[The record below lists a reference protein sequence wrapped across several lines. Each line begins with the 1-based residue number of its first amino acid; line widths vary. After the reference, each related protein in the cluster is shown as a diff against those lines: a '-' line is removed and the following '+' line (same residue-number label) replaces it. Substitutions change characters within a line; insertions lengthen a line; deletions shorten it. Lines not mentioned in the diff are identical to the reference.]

1 MPTSNSERPLLSMV
15 VLVDQY
21 ETIRPVVERL
31 QAQRAPEQIELVVVA
46 EDADRFGLPD
56 TAPGSLGAIRIVEHS
71 RTLMRN
77 ARAAG
82 VRAAAGDVV
91 VLGETHAFP
100 APGWA
105 DALLHAHEQ
114 EWVIVTPGL
123 RNANP
128 GSRLSWAGFLLNYG
142 RWMDGMRARP
152 ISSAAGY
159 NSSYKRSALLAF
171 DDELESL
178 LWAGSALH
186 DRMRSR
192 GWRFYFEPAAKV
204 DHLNVTHPADWFAEI
219 FISARFLAGNRR
231 LDWSL
236 LRRLAYVLGSP
247 LLPGLFVMRALPA
260 LRLAGSQ
267 RKLPRGWL
275 AAFLLACIV
284 SGSGELVGYLAGAGD
299 SETRTADYEEHRTNY
314 AAAAVP
320 E

>member
-1 MPTSNSERPLLSMV
+1 MV
-15 VLVDQY
+15 VLVDRY
-21 ETIRPVVERL
+21 ETILPVVERL
-31 QAQRAPEQIELVVVA
+31 QAQREPEQIELVVVA

-56 TAPGSLGAIRIVEHS
+56 TAPGSLGGIRIVEHS
-71 RTLMRN
+71 RMPMRN

-82 VRAAAGDVV
+82 VRAAAGDVIV
-91 VLGETHAFP
+91 IGETHAFP

-105 DALLHAHEQ
+105 DALLNAHEQ
-114 EWVIVTPGL
+114 GWVIVTPAL

-128 GSRLSWAGFLLNYG
+128 GRRLSWAGFLLNYG

-152 ISSAAGY
+152 IGSAAGY

-178 LWAGSALH
+178 LWAGSVLH

-219 FISARFLAGNRR
+219 FIAARFLAGNRR
-231 LDWSL
+231 REWPL
-236 LRRLAYVLGSP
+236 LRRLVYVAGSP
-247 LLPGLFVMRALPA
+247 LLPGLFVVRALPA
-260 LRLAGSQ
+260 LRLARRQ
-267 RKLPRGWL
+267 RKLLRGWL

-284 SGSGELVGYLAGAGD
+284 SGSGELVGYLIGAGD
-299 SETRTADYEEHRTNY
+299 SETRTADYEEHRVDY
-314 AAAAVP
+314 AAATVP